1 MLQRKVIG
9 GASWVVDEEAAADF
23 GDANAGIA
31 LSLARPHRKSTANGG
46 RQAWSAP
53 LALVRQLVS
62 QASPALLCLLAV
74 WAITMLWCEFLVFQ
88 MAFLACRWPAAHH
101 HPPATATRGQTTH
114 VALIADPQL
123 TDRYSYRF
131 TSKGGVLADAI
142 QFYSDLYMRRS
153 FYFLQRHLVPTH
165 VFVLGDLLDSTKWL
179 KDEEYEGEVER
190 YRRVFSL
197 VDPVTRMYTISG
209 NHDVGFQVTNVASL
223 TERYERTFGPINNR
237 VRVGEFEFVLLS
249 SAALEME
256 EWDQRSYDKTTA
268 FLQDIRN
275 AGASPLRPRVL
286 LTHVPLWRPQTA
298 SCGPLRKNSPQI
310 PDSQGFSYKC
320 LVAPHLSRRIIDDVR
335 PVYVFSGDDHD
346 QCVVLHSSTEPT
358 RSFFDRSD
366 NDEGR
371 LVREWN
377 TTFLTDELGPG
388 ETTITRVTHAV
399 ERGSGTQATGPI
411 RVGTRWARPDDR
423 PPRDQGS
430 KDEASK
436 KSVGIPEQ
444 TVGTFSFLQGNL
456 RPSFAMLSLHSSD
469 CNESHHHH
477 GSGCASHRLEV
488 DVCFLPRQLLI
499 YAWYGGLALLSLVAL
514 FGYHLHQRCCTT
526 TASAAIGLLPS
537 SGRGRLGGSWWR
549 CLALELVVLLL
560 ACLSLHL
567 FFVILS

>member
-31 LSLARPHRKSTANGG
+31 LSLARGLGNHD
-46 RQAWSAP
+46 
-53 LALVRQLVS
+53 
-62 QASPALLCLLAV
+62 AV
-74 WAITMLWCEFLVFQ
+74 

-209 NHDVGFQVTNVASL
+209 SVTNVASL

-256 EWDQRSYDKTTA
+256 EWDQRSYDKTIA

-366 NDEGR
+366 DDEGR

-477 GSGCASHRLEV
+477 GSG
-488 DVCFLPRQLLI
+488 
-499 YAWYGGLALLSLVAL
+499 
-514 FGYHLHQRCCTT
+514 
-526 TASAAIGLLPS
+526 
-537 SGRGRLGGSWWR
+537 GRGRLGGSWWR